1 MTKTG
6 IEDRK
11 ELSLGKFTKKKKIVQ
26 IFLHWTI
33 TEEHR

>member
-11 ELSLGKFTKKKKIVQ
+11 ELSLGKFTKKKKNCAN
-26 IFLHWTI
+26 FFALNNY
-33 TEEHR
+33 